1 MTETP
6 KTNNYSI
13 YKFKR
18 RNFQNMKMP
27 KRFFLYT
34 ALGIAILFGSCN
46 VMVTSQPGGM
56 DFNSLLNQMSW
67 DEKANMLKSFLL
79 ADTNHTLFKELQ
91 HILVAA
97 LPILTFDGPQEVF
110 QKDALP
116 WALDTLPLL
125 LENKLFL
132 KVVKIFI
139 QELNRPGI
147 KPEYKLN
154 SGNQTLDRQYFMA
167 KLLADLDYIGM
178 AEHILAT
185 PEVLFAFNKAYL
197 QVMNNVPE
205 LIPYESTDQQLNGK
219 CYNNTMAMLG
229 GLLAGQDWAVDSKC
243 LIIPPLPT
251 LARNIL

>member
-1 MTETP
+1 
-6 KTNNYSI
+6 
-13 YKFKR
+13 
-18 RNFQNMKMP
+18 MKMP

-56 DFNSLLNQMSW
+56 DYNSILNRMSW
-67 DEKANMLKSFLL
+67 DEKADLLKDFLL
-79 ADTNHTLFKELQ
+79 QDKNHTLFKELQ

-97 LPILTFDGPQEVF
+97 LPILNFDGPQRVF
-110 QKDALP
+110 QTAALP

-139 QELNRPGI
+139 QELNRPGV
-147 KPEYKLN
+147 KPEYLLN
-154 SGNQTLDRQYFMA
+154 SGNQILDRQYFME

-185 PEVLFAFNKAYL
+185 PEVRLALNNAYL
-197 QVMNNVPE
+197 QVMNSVPE
-205 LIPYESTDQQLNGK
+205 LIPYESTDQRLNGK
-219 CYNNTMAMLG
+219 CYNDTMAMLG
-229 GLLAGQDWAVDSKC
+229 GLLAGQNWAVDSKC
-243 LIIPPLPT
+243 LIRATSFHARIQMGDRGSGPP
-251 LARNIL
+251 